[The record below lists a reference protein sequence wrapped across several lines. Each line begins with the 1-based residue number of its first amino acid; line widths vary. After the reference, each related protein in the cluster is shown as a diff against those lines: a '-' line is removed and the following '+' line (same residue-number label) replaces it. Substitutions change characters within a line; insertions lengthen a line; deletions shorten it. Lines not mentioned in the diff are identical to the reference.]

1 MLVLVVEGPRGQF
14 ISFVFFL
21 FVPAI
26 IPIHAIVVIVVVLIL
41 FAERKM
47 YRYVF

>member
-26 IPIHAIVVIVVVLIL
+26 IPIHAIVVIVVLIL